1 MFSVQLCQYGPQD
14 VFLFTPSEAHVL
26 TLDVV
31 GSYLFQRVMQDG
43 KDSRFDEIKKSP
55 PKFFVAF
62 MAQATWISLCL
73 MPILAVN
80 SIPHAVLS
88 TLPAIGITD
97 ALGLLLYAGGLGFE
111 VTADRQKDA
120 WVQAKKRKVSLLS
133 CQLLIYLF
141 GSSEPGSF
149 L

>member
-1 MFSVQLCQYGPQD
+1 MGHKMYFSSPL
-14 VFLFTPSEAHVL
+14 SEAHVL
-26 TLDVV
+26 ILDVV
-31 GSYLFQRVMQDG
+31 GSYLFQRVMQGG

-55 PKFFVAF
+55 PKFLVAF

-97 ALGLLLYAGGLGFE
+97 VVGLLLYAGGLGFE

-120 WVQAKKRKVSLLS
+120 WVQAKKRRVSLLS
-133 CQLLIYLF
+133 CQLLIHLF

>member
-1 MFSVQLCQYGPQD
+1 
-14 VFLFTPSEAHVL
+14 
-26 TLDVV
+26 
-31 GSYLFQRVMQDG
+31 MQDG

-55 PKFFVAF
+55 PKFLVAF

-97 ALGLLLYAGGLGFE
+97 VLGLLLYAGGLGFE

-120 WVQAKKRKVSLLS
+120 WVQSKKKKVSLLS
-133 CQLLIYLF
+133 CQLLIHLF